1 MAEIDYLY
9 QTAIFYVKNL
19 ENRRFK
25 ITIMRKGEEQ
35 SIELLFL
42 PCHFYHLV
50 GLHKLTDL
58 PFLKRSSENIYRE
71 ILSKKITYTDIQK
84 SEHISEMSNRLIY
97 HEELFNL
104 LNAKS
109 LYFKSLHG
117 RFKSISADC
126 VLTNTITVNER
137 YSFLFM
143 NRSESV
149 YFPCS
154 FFTRNE
160 QREYTKEGTRWTVL
174 SITEIP
180 K

>member
-9 QTAIFYVKNL
+9 QTASFYKDNL
-19 ENRRFK
+19 ANRRFK
-25 ITIMRKGEEQ
+25 ITVKRKNEELC
-35 SIELLFL
+35 IELLFL

-58 PFLKRSSENIYRE
+58 PFLKRGSENIYRE
-71 ILSKKITYTDIQK
+71 ILSQKITYSDINK
-84 SEHISEMSNRLIY
+84 SEHIHEMSDRLIY
-97 HEELFNL
+97 HKEMLHL
-104 LNAKS
+104 LDAKS

-117 RFKSISADC
+117 HFKNISADC
-126 VLTNTITVNER
+126 VLTNTITMNER

-143 NRSESV
+143 SRNKNV

-160 QREYTKEGTRWTVL
+160 QREYTKEGTRWTVI
-174 SITEIP
+174 SITEVI

>member
-1 MAEIDYLY
+1 MKEIDYLY
-9 QTAIFYVKNL
+9 QTAIFYKENL
-19 ENRRFK
+19 ANRRFK
-25 ITIMRKGEEQ
+25 ITIRRKDEEQ

-42 PCHFYHLV
+42 PCHFYHLA

-71 ILSKKITYTDIQK
+71 ILSQKISCSDIQK
-84 SEHISEMSNRLIY
+84 SEHINEMSDRLIH
-97 HEELFNL
+97 HEEMFNL
-104 LNAKS
+104 LNANS

-117 RFKSISADC
+117 HFKSISADC
-126 VLTNTITVNER
+126 VLTNTITANER

-143 NRSESV
+143 KRSESV

-160 QREYTKEGTRWTVL
+160 QKEYTKEGTKWTVL